1 LQDVIGV
8 SPPRT
13 NNNLDVNMVWRFP
26 KYSILLA
33 LIILMPFT
41 GCISKSEATRAQREA
56 NRNMELRRQEGER
69 IMRDAQKRHKKVQGR
84 ETRQRMRETR
94 RKSDRLM
101 ENRREPFFIRWITSS
116 RRR

>member
-1 LQDVIGV
+1 
-8 SPPRT
+8 
-13 NNNLDVNMVWRFP
+13 
-26 KYSILLA
+26 
-33 LIILMPFT
+33 MPLG
-41 GCISKSEATRAQREA
+41 GCLTKGQATRAQRQTE
-56 NRNMELRRQEGER
+56 RNMQERRSEGER
-69 IMRDAQKRHKKVQGR
+69 IMQDAQKRHKKVQGR